1 MCSEIEVVIDNPVFT
16 KNLQKVKIN
25 KVMHI
30 IEDIKNGRR
39 NLLHGQDPV
48 SHDES
53 FGVIYDQ

>member
-1 MCSEIEVVIDNPVFT
+1 VIDNPVFT

-48 SHDES
+48 SHDGS